1 MITIRGHRL
10 LHKTLLF
17 HENPEPEQILRLSTF
32 LIFSLRNPDP
42 LLKPY
47 CRVQ

>member
-1 MITIRGHRL
+1 MITIGGHWL

-17 HENPEPEQILRLSTF
+17 HENPEQEQILCLSAF
-32 LIFSLRNPDP
+32 LISSLRNPDP

>member
-1 MITIRGHRL
+1 MITVRGHWL

-17 HENPEPEQILRLSTF
+17 YENPELELILCLSTF
-32 LIFSLRNPDP
+32 LIFSSPDPDP

-47 CRVQ
+47 CQVQ